1 MAEADTFVWGMLAGG
16 LLVACVV
23 VITQAV
29 VVAWNRSG
37 AGRDVRRR

>member
-1 MAEADTFVWGMLAGG
+1 MAGADTFVWGMLAGG

-29 VVAWNRSG
+29 VVARNQSG
-37 AGRDVRRR
+37 AERDVQRR

>member
-1 MAEADTFVWGMLAGG
+1 MLAGG

-29 VVAWNRSG
+29 VVARNQSG
-37 AGRDVRRR
+37 AERDVQRR